1 MDHQTSPAEI
11 REFVAVADRDLADC
25 EQPGL
30 SADRRHNIAY
40 NAAQQLAK
48 AALPAAGYRA
58 AREAHH
64 YGVVQSLAHTVGADP
79 RVVRRLDT
87 ARKKRH
93 RAEYDSAGAI
103 SDAEAAQAREL
114 ATELHRQ
121 VRAWLEKEHSQ
132 LL

>member
-1 MDHQTSPAEI
+1 M
-11 REFVAVADRDLADC
+11 
-25 EQPGL
+25 
-30 SADRRHNIAY
+30 
-40 NAAQQLAK
+40 
-48 AALPAAGYRA
+48 
-58 AREAHH
+58 
-64 YGVVQSLAHTVGADP
+64 
-79 RVVRRLDT
+79 VRRLDT

-121 VRAWLEKEHSQ
+121 VRACLEKEHSQ